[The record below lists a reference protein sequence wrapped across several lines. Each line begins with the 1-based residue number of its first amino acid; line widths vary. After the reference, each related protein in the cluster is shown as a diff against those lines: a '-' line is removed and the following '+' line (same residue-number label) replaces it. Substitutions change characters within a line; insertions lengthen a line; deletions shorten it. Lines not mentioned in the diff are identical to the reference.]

1 MATPALE
8 TSRLKL
14 EPLKFDDA
22 DQVQHLFPQ
31 WEVVKFLNAIVP
43 WPFPP
48 DGVQRFYRDRA
59 LPAIERGEE
68 WHWTLR
74 LKTDPDKI
82 IGAISLHLNR
92 EIQRGF
98 WIVPEQRRRGLMTEA
113 VAEVTRF
120 WFEDL
125 SQPLLRVKKAIA
137 NTASRAISV
146 CEGMRC
152 ISTIEDDY
160 VSGRLPTEVWE
171 IDAATWRA
179 RTAR

>member
-1 MATPALE
+1 MPTPALE
-8 TSRLKL
+8 TSRLNL
-14 EPLKFDDA
+14 EPLKFEDA

-31 WEVVKFLNAIVP
+31 WEVVQYLNTVVP

-48 DGVQRFYRDRA
+48 DGVQAFYRERA

-74 LKTDPDKI
+74 LKSTPDTI

-92 EIQRGF
+92 EINRGF

-113 VAEVTRF
+113 VNEVTRF

-125 SQPLLRVKKAIA
+125 GQPHLRVKKAIA

-146 CEGMRC
+146 REGMQC
-152 ISTIEDDY
+152 ISTTEDD
-160 VSGRLPTEVWE
+160 
-171 IDAATWRA
+171 
-179 RTAR
+179 